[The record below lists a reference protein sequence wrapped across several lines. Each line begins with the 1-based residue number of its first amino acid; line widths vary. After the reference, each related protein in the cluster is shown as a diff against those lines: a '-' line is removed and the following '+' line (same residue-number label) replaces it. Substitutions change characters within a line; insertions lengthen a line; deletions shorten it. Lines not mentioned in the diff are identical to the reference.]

1 MSDEREN
8 PVGNALRG
16 IPAAGPF
23 EQVLASFAPAAPQL
37 DRDRLMF
44 LAGAAS
50 VQGSVQTRQNPLWLW
65 PASTATLAATSLAL
79 AIALFLRPALP
90 TQYIVRD
97 VPGPSPPAASVPEL
111 AATRTPQE
119 DPPQYAAAP
128 ARPQPATG
136 DSYLKTREV
145 AFRMG
150 LDALGSPSSG
160 GSGLASAT
168 TYLDLLEGLASG
180 SSAGPAAGST
190 ERLPNM

>member
-16 IPAAGPF
+16 VPAAHPF
-23 EQVLASFAPAAPQL
+23 EQSLAQFAPAPPQL
-37 DRDRLMF
+37 DRDQLMF

-50 VQGSVQTRQNPLWLW
+50 VQGSVQTRQSPQWLW

-79 AIALFLRPALP
+79 AIALFLRPAP
-90 TQYIVRD
+90 QTQYIVRD
-97 VPGPSPPAASVPEL
+97 VPGPTQPAEGLPTVAAMPPVQDQPPRY
-111 AATRTPQE
+111 AT
-119 DPPQYAAAP
+119 AP
-128 ARPQPATG
+128 VRPQPATG

-145 AFRMG
+145 ALRMG

-160 GSGLASAT
+160 GSGLASAM
-168 TYLDLLEGLASG
+168 TYMDLLEGLARG

-190 ERLPNM
+190 ERFPNM

>member
-1 MSDEREN
+1 MSSEREN

-16 IPAAGPF
+16 VPTASPIEQSLAG
-23 EQVLASFAPAAPQL
+23 FAPAPPQL

-50 VQGSVQTRQNPLWLW
+50 VQGSVQTRQSPRWLW

-79 AIALFLRPALP
+79 AIALFLRPAP
-90 TQYIVRD
+90 QTQYIVRD
-97 VPGPSPPAASVPEL
+97 VPGPSPPAPSVPDL
-111 AATRTPQE
+111 ARTPQDE
-119 DPPQYAAAP
+119 PPRYVAAP

-136 DSYLKTREV
+136 DSYIKTREV
-145 AFRMG
+145 ALRMG

-160 GSGLASAT
+160 GSGLASAN